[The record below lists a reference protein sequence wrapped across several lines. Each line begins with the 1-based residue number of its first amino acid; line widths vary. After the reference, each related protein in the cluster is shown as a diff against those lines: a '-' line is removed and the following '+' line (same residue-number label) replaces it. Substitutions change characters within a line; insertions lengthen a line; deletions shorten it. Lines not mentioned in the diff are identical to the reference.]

1 MQRSI
6 IQRISGL
13 WILIVTAAPLGL
25 GQEWNCIQ
33 VLNNGT
39 ATLNW
44 QSDATGA
51 ESYAINPMLP
61 APDYTPLP
69 STDVFLDPGN
79 PISDVSGF
87 NLPLLTA
94 TQGFCYTLTSL
105 DAAGSSLAGPSDTL
119 CTIFLELESGL
130 IPGTVDLGWN
140 SPFHFNP
147 PAGFSGTYAVADL

>member
-69 STDVFLDPGN
+69 STD
-79 PISDVSGF
+79 IW
-87 NLPLLTA
+87 
-94 TQGFCYTLTSL
+94 
-105 DAAGSSLAGPSDTL
+105 
-119 CTIFLELESGL
+119 
-130 IPGTVDLGWN
+130 TVD
-140 SPFHFNP
+140 FNRDGGP
-147 PAGFSGTYAVADL
+147 IGVGSGMELHSGAQ